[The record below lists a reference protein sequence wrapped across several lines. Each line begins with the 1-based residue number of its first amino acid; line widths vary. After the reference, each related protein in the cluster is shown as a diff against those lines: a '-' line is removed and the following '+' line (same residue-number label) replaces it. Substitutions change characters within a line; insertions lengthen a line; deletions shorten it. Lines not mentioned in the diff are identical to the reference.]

1 MTITFYSMGTK
12 CAYCVKAENILK
24 DKIKDGTII
33 VKPASEANGK
43 FVGFPSFHSSQSD
56 KKHSGCPSSYQHLLE
71 LLEHKENKE
80 NYQYNNLRISDTAKK
95 CCSGLKFITTDPTN
109 PNTKPDKTFK
119 YGLCLCF
126 TDLNMLLTSDEPIG
140 IDSIGAS
147 RSTNIFVSSPEGKLE
162 INDIVSD
169 VLIDWSDIQ
178 KQLVADFQCTKESDW
193 SLPSDPNDLN
203 EEWVNKMKNLQ
214 NLLKPC
220 KEDNSVYCCPGVD
233 GPNNCDYTG
242 NCSKNSVWVNG
253 LIITSVVFVILAI
266 IIAIILIVK
275 KIINFYLP

>member
-1 MTITFYSMGTK
+1 MGTK
-12 CAYCVKAENILK
+12 CTYCVKAENILK

-43 FVGFPSFHSSQSD
+43 FGGFPSFDSSQSD
-56 KKHSGCPSSYQHLLE
+56 KTHSGCPSSYQHLLE

-80 NYQYNNLRISDTAKK
+80 NKENKEKYQYNNLRISNTAKK

-109 PNTKPDKTFK
+109 PNTDKTFK

-147 RSTNIFVSSPEGKLE
+147 RSTNIFVSSPDATLE

-193 SLPSDPNDLN
+193 SLPSDPNDIN

-233 GPNNCDYTG
+233 GPNCQGVDGPNNCDCTG

-253 LIITSVVFVILAI
+253 LIITGVVFVILAI
-266 IIAIILIVK
+266 IIAWSK
-275 KIINFYLP
+275 R